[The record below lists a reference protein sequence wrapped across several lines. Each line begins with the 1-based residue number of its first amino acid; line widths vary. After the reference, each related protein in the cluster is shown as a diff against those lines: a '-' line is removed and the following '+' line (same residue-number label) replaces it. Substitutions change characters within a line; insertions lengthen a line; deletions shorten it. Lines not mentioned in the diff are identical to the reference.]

1 VIYET
6 VSIKNYFSIPAAIAL
21 AAIALPTAV
30 ATSVLVPLA
39 STPFSLEEAE
49 TNVLPSLSSIN

>member
-6 VSIKNYFSIPAAIAL
+6 VSIKNYFFNPAAL
-21 AAIALPTAV
+21 AFSAIALPTAV

-39 STPFSLEEAE
+39 STPFSLEEAA